1 MVQEG
6 YVQEIFPVPFR
17 NLWPSNK
24 FLEEKKIILIYIYT
38 YDMMS
43 IGVE

>member
-6 YVQEIFPVPFR
+6 YAQEIFPLPFR

-24 FLEEKKIILIYIYT
+24 FLEEKTNYSYIYT
-38 YDMMS
+38 SEMMS